1 LLWGRRDPDV
11 QLGVFMGDHSSD
23 QLGVDPIGLAAQ
35 PHALG
40 IVTGVLGIEDK
51 DDKAKLVGH
60 LG

>member
-1 LLWGRRDPDV
+1 
-11 QLGVFMGDHSSD
+11 MGDHSSD

-35 PHALG
+35 SHALG